1 MHGGRNEAGA
11 GSPLGCTGGPW
22 TDAGPPSSQ
31 LQDGPTELDKPVAPS
46 QFSGSHSSSVGHLL
60 RFRTQPAPLWVP
72 RMGWVLPRT
81 PGITFFIAFLHPL
94 LFLEF
99 SIVLSI
105 VSLYG
110 SCSLN
115 PVEFMMLC
123 FAFLLEALVFLSN
136 LDH

>member
-1 MHGGRNEAGA
+1 M
-11 GSPLGCTGGPW
+11 
-22 TDAGPPSSQ
+22 
-31 LQDGPTELDKPVAPS
+31 
-46 QFSGSHSSSVGHLL
+46 
-60 RFRTQPAPLWVP
+60 
-72 RMGWVLPRT
+72 LPRT
-81 PGITFFIAFLHPL
+81 PGITFFIASLHPL

-115 PVEFMMLC
+115 PVEFMMLF

-136 LDH
+136 LDL